1 MKIRTILLTAVAV
14 LASTAALAQP
24 VNRVPALGI
33 TDSAG
38 VNYVNSEGQKAT
50 YFAALG
56 GNTPAAT
63 PTDIAIL
70 TGSSTKTI
78 KVTRVLLTV
87 QATAAGLVQFDLVK
101 RIGGTQSAVNTAFA
115 ANTHAGLMDSADAAS
130 SVITAGLA
138 GIYTANP
145 ASVGTLSGI
154 YDSRTVT
161 VLANGL
167 NQLEWKFCDRAGAR
181 CPVLRGVTQ
190 VMAIS
195 GAGHTLL
202 AGEKFGVAFE
212 WTEE

>member
-1 MKIRTILLTAVAV
+1 MKRFTTLLLG
-14 LASTAALAQP
+14 LAFAIAAGAQP

-38 VNYVNSEGQKAT
+38 VTYIDSEGQKNS
-50 YFAALG
+50 YFAGLG
-56 GNTPAAT
+56 ANTPAAT
-63 PTDIAIL
+63 PTDIAII
-70 TGSSTKTI
+70 TGSATKTI

-87 QATAAGLVQFDLVK
+87 QATAAGLIQYDLVK
-101 RIGGTQSAVNTAFA
+101 RVGGTQSAVNTAFV
-115 ANTHAGLMDSADAAS
+115 ANTHAGLMDSLDTAS
-130 SVITAGLA
+130 TVITAGLA
-138 GIYTANP
+138 GVYTSNP

-167 NQLEWKFCDRAGAR
+167 NQLEWRFCDRAGAK
-181 CPVLRGVTQ
+181 CPTLRGVSQ
-190 VMAIS
+190 IMAIS

-202 AGEKFGVAFE
+202 TAEKFGVAFE

>member
-1 MKIRTILLTAVAV
+1 MKRITLLLAGLALAAAAV
-14 LASTAALAQP
+14 AQP

-38 VNYVNSEGQKAT
+38 VQYHNSEGQKAT
-50 YFAALG
+50 YVAALG
-56 GNTPAAT
+56 ANTPAAT
-63 PTDIAIL
+63 PTDIAVI

-78 KVTRVLLTV
+78 RVTRVLLTV

-101 RIGGTQSAVNTAFA
+101 RVGGTQSAVNTAFA
-115 ANTHAGLMDSADAAS
+115 ANTHAGLMDSLDSAS
-130 SVITAGLA
+130 TMITAGLA
-138 GIYTANP
+138 GVYTSNP

-167 NQLEWKFCDRAGAR
+167 NQLEWRFCDRAGAK
-181 CPVLRGVTQ
+181 CPVLRGTTER
-190 VMAIS
+190 MAIS

-212 WTEE
+212 WTED

>member
-1 MKIRTILLTAVAV
+1 MKRIALL
-14 LASTAALAQP
+14 LAGLTFALAAIAQP

-38 VNYVNSEGQKAT
+38 VAYTNQEGQKAT
-50 YFAALG
+50 YFAGLG
-56 GNTPAAT
+56 NNTPAAT
-63 PTDIAIL
+63 PTDIALL

-87 QATAAGLVQFDLVK
+87 EATASGVVQFDLVK
-101 RIGGTQSAVNTAFA
+101 RVGGTQSAVNTAFA
-115 ANTHAGLMDSADAAS
+115 ANTHAGLMDSNDAAS

-138 GIYTANP
+138 GVYTGNP

-154 YDSRTVT
+154 YDSRTII
-161 VLANGL
+161 VLANTTV
-167 NQLEWKFCDRAGAR
+167 QLEWRFCDRGGAK
-181 CPVLRGVTQ
+181 CPTLRGVTER
-190 VMAIS
+190 MAIS

-212 WTEE
+212 WTED